1 MGQVAALVVVL
12 TMLVLVEAQCVG
24 AELVVV
30 DSELALL
37 AQLEEVVQVAL
48 HRQVFPHSTQT
59 SHFTLRAGRRCLME
73 RHTGGYIYR
82 AE

>member
-1 MGQVAALVVVL
+1 MGEVAALVVVL

-48 HRQVFPHSTQT
+48 HRQFFPHSTQT

-73 RHTGGYIYR
+73 RHKGIFLLS
-82 AE
+82 